1 MTAGELGAYNRL
13 GAAEFSEVVVMI
25 DTLAVVALALR

>member
-1 MTAGELGAYNRL
+1 MTAGELRADNRL
-13 GAAEFSEVVVMI
+13 GAAECREFVVTI

>member
-1 MTAGELGAYNRL
+1 MTAGELRADIRL
-13 GAAEFSEVVVMI
+13 GAAECRASVVMI